1 MLKIIKPYMMPIAMM
16 LGAIFYRFFG
26 SLAFL
31 TPYLIFTMLFL
42 TYCNL
47 NFQNIKL
54 TRMHLWLIMI
64 QILGSVAVFFILRP
78 FNLLLAQGAMI
89 CILAPTG
96 TAAPVVTGMLKG
108 NVESLTAY
116 SLLSNMSVAVAA
128 PVIFS
133 LVGSYQNMPFIDSF
147 LSISRNVFV
156 LLLTPF
162 ILAIFLKKITPK
174 TTKKIG
180 SFSSLSFYIWSFAL
194 IVVTARTVGFI
205 TMQNSKNYQIEIL
218 IAVIAFVVCAGQ
230 FLAGRKIGSIYNNTI
245 AGGQGLGQKNTI
257 LAIWMS
263 QMYLDPISSI
273 APGAY
278 VLWQNMVNSFQVWLK
293 RKTL

>member
-230 FLAGRKIGSIYNNTI
+230 FLAGRKIGRIYNNTI

>member
-162 ILAIFLKKITPK
+162 VLAIFLKKITPK

-230 FLAGRKIGSIYNNTI
+230 FLAGRKIGRIYDNTI